1 MAIFMKI
8 ALYGY
13 NFDEITLPTSKFA
26 TISLIVVI
34 DGIDCNTN
42 SPRHCLEAESSFQMS
57 LLALNVVCSR

>member
-26 TISLIVVI
+26 KISLIVVI
-34 DGIDCNTN
+34 DGIDCKKI
-42 SPRHCLEAESSFQMS
+42 RHDPF
-57 LLALNVVCSR
+57 